1 MGEMTRL
8 LADCE
13 VGLRSLQEVQK
24 LYDDDMWEIDDPKF
38 ANLRH
43 VHLHLS
49 VTVGKLAKVV
59 EPNDHKSYRSEQVD
73 VPSLGEELSPV
84 LADLVMHAAQIANM
98 LGGDLGRMLVN
109 RYKQN
114 AARFAPDSDF
124 AKID

>member
-1 MGEMTRL
+1 MDEMTRL

-13 VGLRSLQEVQK
+13 AGLRSLQDVQK
-24 LYDDDMWEIDDPKF
+24 IYDNDMWEIEDPAF

-59 EPNDHKSYRSEQVD
+59 EPNDHKNYRSEQVD
-73 VPSLGEELSPV
+73 VPSLSEELSPV
-84 LADLVMHAAQIANM
+84 LADLLMHAAQIANM
-98 LGGDLGRMLVN
+98 LGADLGEMLVS

-114 AARFAPDSDF
+114 AARFAPDSEF